1 MLAGAAFAVAL
12 TPLLAGTLMRG
23 YFDVTPIALTV
34 AALVAIILARTKL
47 GFALLGLA
55 VMTEGFPLVVAPVAI
70 AWLLGRGERRRAL
83 EGAATMA
90 AVILVLAAV
99 VVALSPKGAWYAI
112 HYQTARPLEI
122 ESSPATLLYV
132 WDWIAGQ
139 SGHTLGSDGSI
150 NLAHRGSGFVT
161 VLFGLLFLGT
171 LALLTYRAAR
181 VRAPR
186 ALLLGGLAAVAA
198 FAAFGKVFST
208 RVRDLAR
215 PAHRARLLLA
225 GMVGGRARARGD
237 CVDQD
242 RVPEALQ
249 RRRRPAGGQRAARDG
264 AQPAGYHANW
274 ALCVVALG
282 QRLELRDGGEIEGW
296 LARRLLVPSKQA
308 FK

>member
-1 MLAGAAFAVAL
+1 MAL

-23 YFDVTPIALTV
+23 YFDVAPIALTV

-55 VMTEGFPLVVAPVAI
+55 VMTKGFPLVVAPVAI

-139 SGHTLGSDGSI
+139 SGHTLGSYGSI

-198 FAAFGKVFST
+198 FAAFGKVFSPQY
-208 RVRDLAR
+208 VIWLVPLIALAFSWR
-215 PAHRARLLLA
+215 EWWVA
-225 GMVGGRARARGD
+225 GLGAVAIVLTKIEFPKHFSDVAGRQVGS
-237 CVDQD
+237 V
-242 RVPEALQ
+242 
-249 RRRRPAGGQRAARDG
+249 
-264 AQPAGYHANW
+264 
-274 ALCVVALG
+274 
-282 QRLELRDGGEIEGW
+282 
-296 LARRLLVPSKQA
+296 LLVTERNLLVITLIGLCLWSLWVSAWSPEMEAK
-308 FK
+308 